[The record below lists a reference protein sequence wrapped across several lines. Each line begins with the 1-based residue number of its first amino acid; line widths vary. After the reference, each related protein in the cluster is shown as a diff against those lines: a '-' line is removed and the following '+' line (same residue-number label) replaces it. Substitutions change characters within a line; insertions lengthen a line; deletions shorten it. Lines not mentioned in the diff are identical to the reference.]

1 MRKLA
6 VVLGIGAAAAIT
18 RVGLATT
25 GEVHGVI
32 ALELGQVWTG
42 EGSFSFWNK
51 LAFDTLYQSE
61 DELIGLFQLPPART
75 RLLKNNKSYHFSGPQ
90 QLGMPVKCPE
100 RQKCIATASWETGTN
115 WTIGIHPYITTKTE
129 SNLTTPAVVHAPNFI
144 YFVDFVGP
152 ASVTFYFN
160 MIHWKFLTTFQL
172 VSYRNRYERSVIT
185 QLTQAIPSTLNP
197 TRPNGI
203 IGLAIHT

>member
-1 MRKLA
+1 MPSGLFDRLYSAEGRRRWFMKKLA

-32 ALELGQVWTG
+32 ALGLGQVWTG

-100 RQKCIATASWETGTN
+100 RQKCITSWETGTN
-115 WTIGIHPYITTKTE
+115 WTIGTTHT
-129 SNLTTPAVVHAPNFI
+129 SPQRPSLT
-144 YFVDFVGP
+144 
-152 ASVTFYFN
+152 
-160 MIHWKFLTTFQL
+160 
-172 VSYRNRYERSVIT
+172 
-185 QLTQAIPSTLNP
+185 
-197 TRPNGI
+197 
-203 IGLAIHT
+203 